1 MKPRRILYITRI
13 SKGGVAVVLD
23 QLARGLDRRRY
34 EPIVL
39 FDTNRQSH
47 IRQKLFESDIK
58 TIDLGTFH
66 NQQLF
71 DSPQPIKSRNMG
83 DRVENLFGKKACNT
97 YFSLKSFYQF
107 LCHDVPKIRLFLRII
122 RENGIDLVH
131 THNDLHRGKAEI
143 VAAWI
148 TGVPCISHNHAF
160 HKLTYF
166 DKMFSRF
173 IDSFIY
179 ISNEIAK
186 FHIAQGKP
194 RLKGTVIHNGVDIN
208 KFTQLYDSKLVRRE
222 FGIKPDESIVGIIGR
237 IDNWKGHEY
246 FIEAM
251 ANVSKQIPALKGLII
266 GELETNVAVD
276 RNRQYL
282 NKLKLL
288 INSMGL
294 EGKIIFTGFRDDV
307 SRLISA
313 IDVVVHASST
323 PEPFG
328 LVIIEAM
335 AAGKP
340 VIATADGGVLDIIE
354 DGVNGLLIPC
364 KDSKAIAQAIL
375 RIIFNKNET
384 KRMGFEARC
393 RVAEKFTVERQI
405 KNVEELYDS
414 ILGTNGHTQKS

>member
-47 IRQKLFESDIK
+47 IRQKLSESDIK
-58 TIDLGTFH
+58 TVDLGTFH

-71 DSPQPIKSRNMG
+71 DSPQPKKRRDIGAK
-83 DRVENLFGKKACNT
+83 VENHFGKSAANV

-107 LCHDVPKIRLFLRII
+107 LRHEAYKIRLYMRII

-131 THNDLHRGKAEI
+131 THNDLNFGKPEI

-160 HKLTYF
+160 YKLKYF
-166 DKMFSRF
+166 DKIFSRF
-173 IDSFIY
+173 VDSFIY
-179 ISNEIAK
+179 ISNDIAK
-186 FHIAQGKP
+186 YHIAQGKL
-194 RLKGTVIHNGVDIN
+194 RSKGTVIHNGVNMSEFMKSYNTD
-208 KFTQLYDSKLVRRE
+208 FVRKE
-222 FGIKPDESIVGIIGR
+222 FSIKPEESIVGIIGR
-237 IDNWKGHEY
+237 IDHWKGHEY

-251 ANVSKQIPALKGLII
+251 ARAIKQIPALKGLII

-288 INSMGL
+288 IKSMDL
-294 EGKIIFTGFRDDV
+294 EDKVIFIGFRDDV
-307 SRLISA
+307 PRLLA
-313 IDVVVHASST
+313 ALDVVVHASST

-328 LVIIEAM
+328 LVVIEGM

-340 VIATADGGVLDIIE
+340 VVATAAGGVLDIIE
-354 DGVNGLLIPC
+354 DGVNGMLIPY
-364 KDSKAIAQAIL
+364 KDSKAMAQATL
-375 RIIFNKNET
+375 KLLFSQDEAKH
-384 KRMGFEARC
+384 MGLAAR
-393 RVAEKFTVERQI
+393 RSIVERFTVERQLRA
-405 KNVEELYDS
+405 VEKLYDS
-414 ILGTNGHTQKS
+414 ILGTPGHT